1 MTTTFMDLSIPALQ
15 ARYQEGSLTPLQLV
29 EQIDAAITAD
39 EAACP
44 RHAWIHRLP
53 LAELRAQAQR
63 LQDVDPASLPL
74 YGIPFAIKDNIDLAG
89 VPTTAACPDFAY
101 VPQQHA
107 TVVQRLIE
115 AGALPIGKTNLDQFA
130 TGLVGARSPYGA
142 GRNALDARYISGGS
156 SSGSAIAVARGWV
169 SFALGTDTAGSGRVP
184 AMLNNIVG
192 LKPSL
197 GRLPAT
203 GMLPACRTLD
213 TVSVFA
219 LTTGDAARV
228 LELAQGEDGV
238 DAYARRYP
246 ARGPALGGR
255 TGGGMGEGTA
265 EETAHGPAFRFG
277 VPRQADLAFYGDA
290 AAPVAYAAAIER
302 LKALGGQ
309 PVEVDLRPFSE
320 VARLLYDGPW
330 VAERHAAIRGFIQQQ
345 PQSLHPVTRAII
357 EPAAALTA
365 VDAFEAL
372 YRLQALKRQT
382 EPVWAQIDTLV
393 VPTAPRH
400 YTVDA
405 VQADPITLN
414 SRLGHYTNFVN
425 LLDLA
430 AVAVPTGFG
439 PNPLGGP
446 ALPYGLTLIGPAG
459 SDWGLLELAGRLHAQ
474 AVDHVGATPHA
485 PHRQDGGAIDAATLP
500 AGQVAVAVC
509 GAHLQGLPLNG
520 QLTSRGGTLVQ
531 RTVSAPCYRLYALP
545 GGPPHRPGMVHVGE
559 GEGAAI
565 EVEVW
570 SLPLAHY
577 GSFVAGIP
585 APLGIGP
592 VQLADGRTVQGF
604 VCDAQAVRGARDI
617 TAFGGWRAFLAAQG
631 AAAPAP

>member
-1 MTTTFMDLSIPALQ
+1 MTTPFMDLSIPALQ
-15 ARYQEGSLTPLQLV
+15 ARYREGSLTPLQLV
-29 EQIDAAITAD
+29 EQIHAAITAD

-44 RHAWIHRLP
+44 RHAWIHRLS
-53 LAELRAQAQR
+53 LAELRAHAER
-63 LQDVDPASLPL
+63 LQGRDPGSLPL

-89 VPTTAACPDFAY
+89 VPTTAACPGFAY
-101 VPQQHA
+101 TPKRHA

-115 AGALPIGKTNLDQFA
+115 AGAIPIGKANLDQFA

-142 GRNALDARYISGGS
+142 GRNAIDARYISGGS

-213 TVSVFA
+213 TISVFA
-219 LTTGDAARV
+219 LSTGDAARV
-228 LELAQGEDGV
+228 LEVAQGPDAA
-238 DAYARRYP
+238 DAYSRAFAP
-246 ARGPALGGR
+246 RGPALGR
-255 TGGGMGEGTA
+255 GGA
-265 EETAHGPAFRFG
+265 LRVG
-277 VPRQADLAFYGDA
+277 VPRQDDLAFYGDESA
-290 AAPVAYAAAIER
+290 AVAFAVAVER
-302 LKALGGQ
+302 LRALGAT
-309 PVEVDLRPFSE
+309 PVEVDLRPFRE
-320 VARLLYDGPW
+320 VAQLLYDGPW
-330 VAERHAAIRGFIQQQ
+330 VAERYAAIRGFIKQQ

-357 EPAAALTA
+357 EPAAGLTA

-372 YRLQALKRQT
+372 YRLQALRRQT

-400 YTVDA
+400 YTVDE
-405 VQADPITLN
+405 VQADPVTLN

-430 AVAVPTGFG
+430 AVAVPGSFA

-446 ALPYGLTLIGPAG
+446 ELPYGITLICPAG

-474 AVDHVGATPHA
+474 AVDHAGATPHA
-485 PHRQDGGAIDAATLP
+485 PHRQDGGRIDAATLP
-500 AGQVAVAVC
+500 TDHVLVAVC

-520 QLTSRGGTLVQ
+520 QLTSRGGTLVR
-531 RTVSAPCYRLYALP
+531 RTASAPCYRLYALP
-545 GGPPHRPGMVHVGE
+545 GGPPHRPGMVHVKG
-559 GEGAAI
+559 GDGAAI

-570 SLPLAHY
+570 SLPLVHY

-592 VQLADGRTVQGF
+592 VQLADGSTVQGF
-604 VCDAQAVRGARDI
+604 VCDPQAVQGARDI
-617 TAFGGWRAFLAAQG
+617 TAFGGWRAYLAAQQ
-631 AAAPAP
+631 